1 MYVNL
6 RALYLLVLLNDGMHH
21 SASVLAKQL
30 KCSLTSIY
38 FLVYQLKNYSIDVVN
53 IDGNIIRINKPIAWL
68 NTELII
74 KYMSVESKKFD
85 LRLFDIV
92 DSTNNYLL
100 NQLKRKTLTKGTVPV
115 VAAEFQTSG
124 RGREGRIWQCGFG
137 NGLMFSMCWRFYK
150 RGSDLSGLSLVTG
163 IAILRVLRAYSVQ
176 NINIKWPNDILCN
189 NHKLAGILIEI
200 RGEICGP
207 SYAVIGIGINFNLS
221 ESIKPLIDQKVT
233 DLSEVTSGF
242 IDRNRVFGE
251 LLLELHN
258 VLKDFEYYGFAYFK
272 KEWISYHSYEGC
284 KVDLVFPNGLTIT
297 GIVDG
302 IADDGAICLLTSGGK
317 KSFNVGI
324 ISMRSRV
331 Y

>member
-6 RALYLLVLLNDGMHH
+6 KALHLLVLLNDGMHH
-21 SASVLAKQL
+21 SASSLAKHL

-38 FLVYQLKNYSIDVVN
+38 FLVYQLKNYSVDVVD
-53 IDGNIIRINKPIAWL
+53 IDGNIIRMNKPIVWL

-74 KYMSVESKKFD
+74 KYTSVSSKKFD

-100 NQLKRKTLTKGTVPV
+100 NQLKRKALIKGTVSV
-115 VAAEFQTSG
+115 VATEFQTSG

-137 NGLMFSMCWRFYK
+137 NGLMFSMCWRFDK
-150 RGSDLSGLSLVTG
+150 GVSHLSGLSLVTG
-163 IAILRVLRAYSVQ
+163 IAILRVLKSYSIQ

-221 ESIKPLIDQKVT
+221 ESIKPSIDQKAI
-233 DLSEVTSGF
+233 DLSEVTSNL
-242 IDRNRVFGE
+242 IDRNQVFGE

-258 VLKDFEYYGFAYFK
+258 ILKDFNYYGFVYFK

-284 KVDLVFPNGLTIT
+284 EVDLIFPNGLSIT

-302 IADDGAICLLTSGGK
+302 IADNGAICLLTPEGK
-317 KSFNVGI
+317 KSFNVGN
-324 ISMRSRV
+324 ISVRSRA